1 MNNFIDFIE
10 YIFMVNLFEILIIGF
25 IKFDSRIKI
34 RERKKQTKDKLAN

>member
-25 IKFDSRIKI
+25 INFDFKNQNS
-34 RERKKQTKDKLAN
+34 RKKKTNKG